1 MIELEGNIVE
11 EYKIG
16 NTKVQIRDSG
26 YINRTTEDIQRTLD
40 NVSTIILNHYI
51 REQNKLNKSIYRA
64 YW

>member
-26 YINRTTEDIQRTLD
+26 YINRTPEDIQRTLD

-64 YW
+64 Y

>member
-26 YINRTTEDIQRTLD
+26 YINRTPEDIQKILD
-40 NVSTIILNHYI
+40 NISTIILNHYI
-51 REQNKLNKSIYRA
+51 REQNKVE
-64 YW
+64 

>member
-26 YINRTTEDIQRTLD
+26 YINRTPEDIQRTLN
-40 NVSTIILNHYI
+40 NVNTIILNHYI
-51 REQNKLNKSIYRA
+51 REQNKLE
-64 YW
+64 

>member
-64 YW
+64 Y